1 MDRCDRVAPVTR
13 SAAERANLPETE
25 GVVEKF
31 ILVSI
36 LLATIIVPM
45 RAARDESPA
54 RGLRRTV
61 LWMMT
66 FNLMYLIALLYILPR
81 L

>member
-1 MDRCDRVAPVTR
+1 
-13 SAAERANLPETE
+13 
-25 GVVEKF
+25 VVEKF
-31 ILVSI
+31 ILISI
-36 LLATIIVPM
+36 LLATIILPM
-45 RAARDESPA
+45 RAARDASPA

-61 LWMMT
+61 MWVMT